1 MPSDEH
7 LILINENRRCKTE
20 RADANCDLPDL
31 LLRMRACVPRV
42 RSDLVDGYDRVSV
55 RHDIPP
61 LAGARALAAVQSATS
76 GSYGVNRSGAIVMR
90 ESPAHHRYALP
101 AHCCLGD
108 RYGIAPVQGLRA
120 GDFCGLQN
128 SISPL
133 NFGISSKASRSPE
146 ITLAK

>member
-7 LILINENRRCKTE
+7 LILVNENRRCKTE

-31 LLRMRACVPRV
+31 LFRMRACVPRV
-42 RSDLVDGYDRVSV
+42 RSDLVDGHDRVRV

-61 LAGARALAAVQSATS
+61 FPGARAVAAAQSATS
-76 GSYGVNRSGAIVMR
+76 CSYGVNRSGAIVMR

-108 RYGIAPVQGLRA
+108 SQYGIAPTNVLEQQI
-120 GDFCGLQN
+120 FCGRQN
-128 SISPL
+128 SISPTEL
-133 NFGISSKASRSPE
+133 RDLAQGITFPE
-146 ITLAK
+146 ITL